1 MKARLP
7 TKGDVLKDYTEEIAD
22 RTLKMACIV
31 LNNEFGFGQDRLAK
45 FLVNLAELGEELSK
59 NPHRWVHIDEELID
73 KRKLPF
79 KSEDLGER
87 DLSAKVVRRLK

>member
-7 TKGDVLKDYTEEIAD
+7 TKGDILKDYTEGITD
-22 RTLKMACIV
+22 HLLKMACIV

-45 FLVNLAELGEELSK
+45 FCSKVSEFGEELSE
-59 NPHRWVHIDEELID
+59 NPHRWARVDEELID

-79 KSEDLGER
+79 KYEDLDER
-87 DLSAKVVRRLK
+87 ELSAEIVRRLK